1 MNHKARILI
10 IDDSQLALFALNDI
24 LGAFYDVHCFAD
36 ASEALRQI
44 EKFKPSL
51 ILIDVVMPGIS
62 GFEVLIKLK
71 ATPGVSDIP
80 VIMMTSQDDNSDNE
94 ELSFKLGAA
103 DFIPK
108 PFKPSVV
115 VARARSQVSLYEY
128 HKELE
133 STVITD
139 SLTGIYNRRGF
150 DEFLEREWKRGSRD
164 NSPLTLLLLDIDHFK
179 LYNDNYGHQ
188 AGDGALQ
195 LVGQAIKFTLY
206 RMSDVPARYGGEEF
220 GVILPDVGR
229 SGAAVVAKR
238 LMETIRSL
246 GIKHEPSPTA
256 KTITVS
262 IGGATAPPLGSKEAL
277 IKTADTMLYKAK
289 EAGRNRFEL
298 HPKR

>member
-1 MNHKARILI
+1 MTDKARILV
-10 IDDSQLALFALNDI
+10 IDDSQLMLFALNEI
-24 LGAFYDVHCFAD
+24 LGAFYEVHCFED
-36 ASEALRQI
+36 ASDALKRI
-44 EKFKPSL
+44 DSIMPSL
-51 ILIDVVMPGIS
+51 ILIDVIMPKIS

-80 VIMMTSQDDNSDNE
+80 VIMMTNQDDKSDSE

-108 PFKPSVV
+108 PFKPPVV
-115 VARARSQVSLYEY
+115 VARVRSHVSLYEY

-139 SLTGIYNRRGF
+139 ALTGIYNRRGF

-164 NSPLTLLLLDIDHFK
+164 NSPLTLLMLDIDHFK

-188 AGDGALQ
+188 AGDNALQ
-195 LVGQAIKFTLY
+195 LVGQALKYSLH
-206 RMSDVPARYGGEEF
+206 RMSDIPARYGGEEF

-229 SGAAVVAKR
+229 PGAAVVAKR
-238 LMETIRSL
+238 LNDTIQAL
-246 GIKHEPSPTA
+246 GIKHEFSPAA

-262 IGGATAPPLGSKEAL
+262 IGGATAPPIGSPEAL

-289 EAGRNRFEL
+289 ASGRNQFCQ
-298 HPKR
+298 